1 MLRLIRDGRARTHAE
16 LVELTGLSRST
27 VAQRVDSLLTR
38 RLVVPAEPGASR
50 GGRPPRTFAF
60 NRDAGVV
67 LAADLGA
74 THSRVAIT
82 DMAGDVLAEAREDI
96 PIASGPEIV
105 LGWLEETFDG
115 LLKEVERGGDDVQR
129 HRGRRAGPGRV
140 RRPARRWRRRS
151 CPAGTAT
158 ASPRDLRNRYGVPV
172 LVDNDV
178 NIMALGEYWSRWRDT
193 DHLLFVKVGTGIGC
207 GVITDGRIHR
217 GAQGAAGDIGH
228 IHVPDHDDV
237 ICRCGNLGCL
247 EAIAGGGAMAATLTN
262 LGVPAHNSRDVVR
275 HVRDGRPEAMRLVR
289 QAGRELG
296 GVLARA
302 VNFFNPGVI
311 VIGGDIAHADEHL
324 LAGVREVVY
333 RRSTALATRSIRI
346 ARSTLDDRAGV
357 LGAAVMVIEACW
369 HPRRSTR
376 RWPPRPAARGGAD
389 ELRLG
394 RAARVWPRGRQCRVF
409 VDMRENPRVEFSTY
423 AVVNATLTA
432 QRPTP
437 SPPYPAAVE
446 FSPVGRS
453 G

>member
-1 MLRLIRDGRARTHAE
+1 M
-16 LVELTGLSRST
+16 
-27 VAQRVDSLLTR
+27 
-38 RLVVPAEPGASR
+38 
-50 GGRPPRTFAF
+50 
-60 NRDAGVV
+60 
-67 LAADLGA
+67 
-74 THSRVAIT
+74 
-82 DMAGDVLAEAREDI
+82 
-96 PIASGPEIV
+96 
-105 LGWLEETFDG
+105 
-115 LLKEVERGGDDVQR
+115 
-129 HRGRRAGPGRV
+129 
-140 RRPARRWRRRS
+140 
-151 CPAGTAT
+151 
-158 ASPRDLRNRYGVPV
+158 

-247 EAIAGGGAMAATLTN
+247 EAIAGGGAMATTLTD
-262 LGVPAHNSRDVVR
+262 LGVPAQNSRDVVR

-296 GVLARA
+296 GVLASA

-357 LGAAVMVIEACW
+357 LGAAVMVIEAVLAPEAVDQAMAAPW
-369 HPRRSTR
+369 PRRGSQSRGGATNCGWVGR
-376 RWPPRPAARGGAD
+376 RSLAARG
-389 ELRLG
+389 
-394 RAARVWPRGRQCRVF
+394 QCRV
-409 VDMRENPRVEFSTY
+409 FSTY

-437 SPPYPAAVE
+437 SPPYPAAVDV
-446 FSPVGRS
+446 PRPGRAGPGRCRRSSSS
-453 G
+453 GS